1 MRRAGG
7 AIEVGAS
14 QAETHPP
21 LLFACW
27 YSDHRI
33 SGDSSRAARRFSHYH
48 LDFLRQYPTLPNITT
63 YTRPFCGWCYSSER
77 LNLSLSWFYLARC
90 NGWGMAPSTAVL
102 VKALL
107 GKLSIYC

>member
-33 SGDSSRAARRFSHYH
+33 SGDSRAARRFSHYH

-63 YTRPFCGWCYSSER
+63 YTRPFLWVVLQIR
-77 LNLSLSWFYLARC
+77 TANLSLSWFYLARC